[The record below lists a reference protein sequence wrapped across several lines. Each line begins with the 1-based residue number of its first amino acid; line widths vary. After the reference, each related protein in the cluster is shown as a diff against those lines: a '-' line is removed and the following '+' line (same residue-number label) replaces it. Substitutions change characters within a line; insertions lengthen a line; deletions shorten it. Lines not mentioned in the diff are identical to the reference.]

1 MGKGE
6 QVLSSHQNV
15 IPISRV
21 AMNIFNCPLIIKRAR
36 HFITIRRYFFF
47 LFLASRPLPSIKF
60 CWYIFVRF
68 VGHVTKLVL
77 IRLGEPKEGQ
87 QHHNSA
93 VDLPS
98 NQLTTYQRNLHITNT
113 TCRATRY
120 GWTDTN

>member
-1 MGKGE
+1 M
-6 QVLSSHQNV
+6 
-15 IPISRV
+15 
-21 AMNIFNCPLIIKRAR
+21 
-36 HFITIRRYFFF
+36 
-47 LFLASRPLPSIKF
+47 
-60 CWYIFVRF
+60 
-68 VGHVTKLVL
+68 GHVTKLVP

-120 GWTDTN
+120 GWTDSKKDISLHIFKFKLKLKSKAKDDIIAMPIVDSMLTQEY